1 MLRYFDYRPGYL
13 ELKEQI
19 DDAIRRVLDS
29 GQLILGPE
37 VRAFEQ
43 EFAAYVGVP
52 GAVGVNSGT
61 DALILALRSLGVGS
75 DAEVITV
82 ANAGVPPVAAIR
94 AAGATPRFVDVDP
107 ETLLMDPA
115 QLEGARTERT
125 RCVLPV
131 HLYGQPA
138 PLAPILEFAE
148 RHGLGVIEDCAQAHG
163 ASYCGAHVGGFGS
176 VGCFSFYPTKN
187 LGAFGDGGLCVCR
200 DPDLEQRLR
209 ALRNYGFRDDRHA
222 HFEGLNSRLDEI
234 QAAVLRV
241 KLRRLS
247 RAIEVRRELA
257 QGYIEGLAGS
267 PYRPVELTPDG
278 EHAFHL
284 LVVRA
289 PDRPRLIEHL
299 NRAEIGF
306 GIHYPEPV
314 HLMEAY
320 SFLGYRAGDLPV
332 TEKAC
337 ETVISL
343 PLFPGLEAGEV
354 EQVVKALLDC
364 A

>member
-19 DDAIRRVLDS
+19 DDAIRRVL
-29 GQLILGPE
+29 
-37 VRAFEQ
+37 
-43 EFAAYVGVP
+43 
-52 GAVGVNSGT
+52 
-61 DALILALRSLGVGS
+61 GS

-176 VGCFSFYPTKN
+176 VGCFSFY
-187 LGAFGDGGLCVCR
+187 
-200 DPDLEQRLR
+200 
-209 ALRNYGFRDDRHA
+209 RHA

-320 SFLGYRAGDLPV
+320 SFLGHRAGDLPV

>member
-1 MLRYFDYRPGYL
+1 M
-13 ELKEQI
+13 
-19 DDAIRRVLDS
+19 
-29 GQLILGPE
+29 
-37 VRAFEQ
+37 
-43 EFAAYVGVP
+43 
-52 GAVGVNSGT
+52 
-61 DALILALRSLGVGS
+61 
-75 DAEVITV
+75 TV
-82 ANAGVPPVAAIR
+82 ANTAVPTVSAIR
-94 AAGATPRFVDVDP
+94 EVGATPAFCDV
-107 ETLLMDPA
+107 EANTCLMDIHR
-115 QLEGARTERT
+115 LEECLTDRTKA
-125 RCVLPV
+125 VIPV
-131 HLYGQPA
+131 HLFGNVVDVPNLRNIIGA
-138 PLAPILEFAE
+138 RSIA
-148 RHGLGVIEDCAQAHG
+148 VVEDCAQAHG

-200 DPDLEQRLR
+200 DPDLEQHLR
-209 ALRNYGFRDDRHA
+209 ALRTYGFRDDRHA

-278 EHAFHL
+278 EHSFHL

-320 SFLGYRAGDLPV
+320 SFLGHRAGDLPV